1 MPRPEATDTDTRV
14 SYQMHQQLVSLHYLK
29 NQDKKKEKNKFS
41 RLQLPEGGATGQTHI
56 SIWILRRPEQL
67 IFLHPLLTAPF
78 MSDLGMLPGC
88 LGGSTFIFNAEYTFP
103 SCPPPTTVAELQWGE
118 PRLHAFGTGACVAGS
133 ISSGPV
139 LLPLVSVGEEEGG
152 AGQEWQA
159 CPSLSPYCGVML
171 DTYTLSVV
179 VVGSCCPL
187 WVTIGT
193 HRLEVANLYLAS
205 GVGLGK
211 RKAGQS
217 GSGQSMELLW
227 CNVPPDVL
235 LAAQALGQTT
245 A

>member
-1 MPRPEATDTDTRV
+1 M
-14 SYQMHQQLVSLHYLK
+14 SIIQK

-41 RLQLPEGGATGQTHI
+41 RHAFDAWNLGFSYPRGVLLAKRMWVRRQHSLVSQLLVTDFDMDFEAARAAG
-56 SIWILRRPEQL
+56 
-67 IFLHPLLTAPF
+67 
-78 MSDLGMLPGC
+78 
-88 LGGSTFIFNAEYTFP
+88 
-103 SCPPPTTVAELQWGE
+103 CPPPTAVTELQWGE
-118 PRLHAFGTGACVAGS
+118 PRLHAFGTSACVAGS
-133 ISSGPV
+133 ISSGLV

-187 WVTIGT
+187 WVTIDT